1 VYSTSGFSFF
11 ESGSVLCVLIF
22 VPSRFGNLEEMRRTE
37 SIAILAVLALSLLG
51 CRADNTT
58 KEAEPPDSAKSVPA
72 AEASLP
78 AQNPPATT
86 NLATP
91 IPASTINDRRPL
103 IVCFG
108 DSLTAGYGTEPGK
121 SYPDYLQ
128 ADLDAKKYQY
138 RVVNEGISGN
148 TTKDGVQRV
157 DSIVAMKPAIVIV
170 EFGGNDGLR
179 GFRIEDSRA
188 NLDEIVG
195 KLKAGGA
202 RIVLAGITLPPNY
215 GPDYISQFNETYVLL
230 SKKYNAPLLPFLL
243 KDVYGVDGM
252 MQADNTHATAEGNKI
267 VAKNILPL
275 VLPLLKK

>member
-1 VYSTSGFSFF
+1 M
-11 ESGSVLCVLIF
+11 
-22 VPSRFGNLEEMRRTE
+22 PRTE
-37 SIAILAVLALSLLG
+37 SIVILAVLALSLFG
-51 CRADNTT
+51 CRADNTI
-58 KEAEPPDSAKSVPA
+58 KEADPPDTGRSVPA
-72 AEASLP
+72 AEAPLP
-78 AQNPPATT
+78 SPKSPATT
-86 NLATP
+86 
-91 IPASTINDRRPL
+91 IDDKRPL

-108 DSLTAGYGTEPGK
+108 DSLTAGLGTDPGK

-128 ADLDAKKYQY
+128 ADLDAKGYHY
-138 RVVNEGISGN
+138 RVVNEGVGGN

-157 DSIVAMKPAIVIV
+157 DSIAAMKPAIVIV

-188 NLDEIVG
+188 NLDQIVG
-195 KLKAGGA
+195 TLKAAGA

-215 GPDYISQFNETYVLL
+215 GPDYIRQFNETYILL
-230 SKKYNAPLLPFLL
+230 AKKYNAPLLPFLL

-252 MQADNTHATAEGNKI
+252 MQADNTHATAQGNKI

>member
-1 VYSTSGFSFF
+1 
-11 ESGSVLCVLIF
+11 
-22 VPSRFGNLEEMRRTE
+22 MRRTE
-37 SIAILAVLALSLLG
+37 SIAILAALALSLLG

-58 KEAEPPDSAKSVPA
+58 KEAEQPDSGSSVPA
-72 AEASLP
+72 AEAPLP
-78 AQNPPATT
+78 APKSPA
-86 NLATP
+86 A
-91 IPASTINDRRPL
+91 AINDKRPL

-128 ADLDAKKYQY
+128 ADLDARGYQY

-157 DSIVAMKPAIVIV
+157 DSIVAMKPALVIV

-179 GFRIEDSRA
+179 GLRIEDSRA
-188 NLDEIVG
+188 NLDQIVG
-195 KLKAGGA
+195 ALKAAGT

-215 GPDYISQFNETYVLL
+215 GPDYIEQFNATYVLL
-230 SKKYNAPLLPFLL
+230 AKKYDAPLLPFLL
-243 KDVYGVDGM
+243 KGVFGVDGM
-252 MQADNTHATAEGNKI
+252 MQADSTHATAAGNKI

-275 VLPLLKK
+275 ILPLLKK